1 MSCVPPHGP
10 HSTKSHQGGPGC
22 SCCRSR
28 LPQTQAQ
35 GTEIRARPAAA
46 PARTGSAGAE
56 PARERR
62 RGNGGRTAGQTVS
75 GAGSARAAAAA
86 AFLPELVFPGS
97 ALLLPRKPRAAG
109 SHGAPLGRRRAHTA
123 RSNTP
128 GQERSREAP
137 RAPWAHPQKSL
148 PPQVTRRHRHAWHS
162 LPTRPWTQRSPTH
175 RGLGAPQLSRQMG
188 PRWAAVPTSAH
199 GPLLAQEAPAPTPS
213 SASRR
218 AHLATPARPQ
228 ILHSREWRPPP
239 SPRRGS
245 HSVSEPSGSAHTAG
259 RPVWDTHT
267 APGPSPRPPDP
278 DLPLGKRHTRTHVC
292 PLESSS
298 WGPPQRR
305 RPSLWLAPT
314 SHPLPTSSPLRRQP
328 SRTSRRPR
336 R

>member
-1 MSCVPPHGP
+1 MPCVPPHGP
-10 HSTKSHQGGPGC
+10 HATKSHQGGPGC

-128 GQERSREAP
+128 GQERS
-137 RAPWAHPQKSL
+137 
-148 PPQVTRRHRHAWHS
+148 VTRG
-162 LPTRPWTQRSPTH
+162 PEGT
-175 RGLGAPQLSRQMG
+175 LGAPTKVTPATGDAPSPPRTALPTHQALDPEKPHPPGPGGPTALAADGTQVGSSAHLSTRPTARSGGPSTDSQLCLTQGPPGDPRSAPNPTLSR
-188 PRWAAVPTSAH
+188 V
-199 GPLLAQEAPAPTPS
+199 APTTLS
-213 SASRR
+213 
-218 AHLATPARPQ
+218 
-228 ILHSREWRPPP
+228 
-239 SPRRGS
+239 
-245 HSVSEPSGSAHTAG
+245 
-259 RPVWDTHT
+259 
-267 APGPSPRPPDP
+267 
-278 DLPLGKRHTRTHVC
+278 
-292 PLESSS
+292 
-298 WGPPQRR
+298 PQRVPQR
-305 RPSLWLAPT
+305 F
-314 SHPLPTSSPLRRQP
+314 
-328 SRTSRRPR
+328 
-336 R
+336 